1 MCYSTIEY
9 VSSAHHIIIVENAV
23 VEDSCLLRVVGGY
36 YIPFALHY
44 AFSVHP
50 PLQLHPTVPRPWALD
65 MYSTVSN
72 MQLQEGGWYFDI
84 HVHI

>member
-9 VSSAHHIIIVENAV
+9 VSSVHQQKMWF

-36 YIPFALHY
+36 YMPFALHY
-44 AFSVHP
+44 AFSVQP
-50 PLQLHPTVPRPWALD
+50 PLQLHPKVPRPWALD